1 MEKKIKKKV
10 YICITESLCSTEE
23 ISITLSISYN
33 STFKCWIQNNLK
45 QNHNVT
51 IFLVSRFNYESEG
64 NTINPE
70 DFTNKGEIETF
81 SDEGKLRK
89 VVTRRPIL
97 IMSKGSSINR
107 NKIIKEGVLKQQERI
122 KNTISKIM
130 DKYNRLFL
138 LNFLNYIW

>member
-1 MEKKIKKKV
+1 M
-10 YICITESLCSTEE
+10 
-23 ISITLSISYN
+23 
-33 STFKCWIQNNLK
+33 K

-89 VVTRRPIL
+89 VVTRTPIL